1 MTDPSPSWA
10 PDPTGFAAY
19 LVKYLIARERYHIGT
34 VPEAAALQAA
44 ADIVLSRTDGLSLYI
59 TAIVDR
65 ETNPDRRFVSD
76 RQELDAIGA
85 ACAKYCG
92 SVGRT
97 RLPVVV
103 NIIEIAATPPG
114 DADKARLGVYRKSSY
129 NARFVPQAWVLSTG
143 DKSVW
148 SSANF
153 AGRLQSGRYQRL
165 MRQPRQS
172 DAELQASG
180 APAVQPGGR
189 PVVTFGLLAV
199 FVLVFLAEQIFRVGS
214 GAEGF
219 FGPGVETLAALGG
232 LQRPLVLDQGEWY
245 RLLTPIFLHA
255 DLAHIGLNSFA
266 LFLAGRTLEPLVGR
280 WWYLALF
287 FIGGVSGS
295 LTSLLLNPPEI
306 VSIGASGA
314 IMALLAAGYL
324 CSFRLPWGAARN
336 QAQMSLISVLIPSL
350 LPLAMLQTGV
360 HVDYAAHLGGAVSG
374 GIAGL
379 ALFRIW
385 PLDQPLP
392 RFRQLAAIVA
402 IIGIGSTVLSFALV
416 AQHYAFWAAAGTLMS
431 DDEAAAADR
440 SETVAETAA
449 LVQRYAADPRAH
461 LLHALRLL
469 SAGDDSGGEAE
480 LRAALARNAALP
492 GVFKPD
498 LDLELQGYLAL
509 ALARQGKTAEA
520 RDAARQACAAG
531 STQIASVL
539 RQSSLCP

>member
-1 MTDPSPSWA
+1 MTDHSPSWA

-19 LVKYLIARERYHIGT
+19 LVKYLMVKERYHIGT
-34 VPEAAALQAA
+34 VPEAMALQAA
-44 ADIVLSRTDGLSLYI
+44 ADIVLSRTDGLSFYI

-65 ETNPDRRFVSD
+65 ESNPDRRFAFD
-76 RQELDAIGA
+76 RQELEAIGA

-97 RLPVVV
+97 KLPVVV
-103 NIIEIAATPPG
+103 NIIEIAATPPS
-114 DADKARLGVYRKSSY
+114 DADKARLAIYRKSSY
-129 NARFVPQAWVLSTG
+129 TARFVPQAWVLSTG
-143 DKSVW
+143 DASVW
-148 SSANF
+148 SSAGF
-153 AGRLQSGRYQRL
+153 AGRLQSSRYRRL
-165 MRQPRQS
+165 MRQPRLT
-172 DAELQASG
+172 DAELAASG

-189 PVVTFGLLAV
+189 PVVTFALLAV
-199 FVLVFLAEQIFRVGS
+199 LVLVFLAEQIFRVGGGS
-214 GAEGF
+214 EGF
-219 FGPGVETLAALGG
+219 LGPGVETLAALGG

-266 LFLAGRTLEPLVGR
+266 LFLAGRSLEPLVGR
-280 WWYLALF
+280 WWFLALF
-287 FIGGVSGS
+287 FIGGLSGS
-295 LTSLLLNPPEI
+295 LMSLLLNPPEI

-336 QAQMSLISVLIPSL
+336 QAQMQLISVLIPSL

-360 HVDYAAHLGGAVSG
+360 HVDYAAHLGGALSG

-392 RFRQLAAIVA
+392 RFRQLAAVLAIV
-402 IIGIGSTVLSFALV
+402 GVGSTVLSFGLV
-416 AQHYAFWAAAGTLMS
+416 AQHYAFWAAAGNLMS
-431 DDEAAAADR
+431 DDEVAAADQ
-440 SETVAETAA
+440 SKSVAETAA
-449 LVQRYAADPRAH
+449 LVQRYPPDPRAH

-469 SAGDDSGGEAE
+469 STGDAGGGEAE
-480 LRAALARNAALP
+480 LRTALVRNAALP
-492 GVFKPD
+492 GVFKPE
-498 LDLELQGYLAL
+498 LDLELRGYLAL
-509 ALARQGKTAEA
+509 ALAQQDKTEEA

-531 STQIASVL
+531 SAQIVPVL
-539 RQSSLCP
+539 RQSGLCP